1 MTNRTI
7 KLLLSAM
14 VLLSACTNGTNNNA
28 ESSQVVDSAT
38 VEVID
43 NAKNDVSN
51 SATPEKAEEITDYA
65 LFDVKGKVKKID
77 YYLENSIITF
87 DENGKVT
94 SIDNFKINPDGTSS
108 NPDFCITRDEKGRI
122 ISQNLKLQEFG
133 ITVKRE
139 YIYDDNNRLL
149 IENVNGLE
157 NKSSEKSVYGEDGF
171 ITDKIMSGYGEGQEY
186 KTTKHF
192 SYVAFDAKGN
202 WTTAMV
208 YHSDTNETLESSRT
222 IEYYE

>member
-1 MTNRTI
+1 MTNHTI
-7 KLLLSAM
+7 KLFLSAM
-14 VLLSACTNGTNNNA
+14 VLLSACSNGTNNNA
-28 ESSQVVDSAT
+28 ETSQADSSS

-43 NAKNDVSN
+43 NASN
-51 SATPEKAEEITDYA
+51 NESVSATPENSEGITDYA

-77 YYLENSIITF
+77 YYLENSVITF

-94 SIDNFKINPDGTSS
+94 SIDNFKINPDGTSPNS
-108 NPDFCITRDEKGRI
+108 DFCITRDEKGRI
-122 ISQNLKLQEFG
+122 SSRNLKLQEFG

-171 ITDKIMSGYGEGQEY
+171 ITDKIISGYGEGQEY
-186 KTTKHF
+186 KSTKHF